1 MTGLP
6 VTEHSYH
13 PQIFDTRSAAGRD
26 AVDTLCTTP
35 GVMVIDGIAAQR
47 ESLGRLI
54 PAPDAELL
62 DEPSRWVHYP
72 WRRTVVHLLGPKAFR
87 RLRLDRNRNMITA
100 VEQTRLDRL
109 RVGVVGLSVGHVIAH
124 TLAAEGLAGSLVLTD
139 FDELEV
145 SNLNRVPATV
155 FDLGQNKA
163 VVAARRIA
171 ELDPYLDVQV
181 LPAGLTA
188 DSMTGFMSGLDIVI
202 EECDALDVKA
212 LVRLS
217 ARAARIPV
225 VMATSDRGMVDV
237 ERFDL
242 DPDRPILHGL
252 IGDSGIDA
260 LAGLSAR
267 DKIPHVL
274 RLVDAAH
281 GSARGAASMLEVGRT
296 ISTWPQLASD
306 VVVGAAAAA
315 EAVRRIGLGEPLPSG
330 RARIDIGDAL
340 GRLVDPAHPA
350 GPPTGADNDA
360 DDLAQQRNPR
370 QMVAEMAARAP
381 SGGNAQPWHI
391 DVDEHALTLSLDPQ
405 RSVTMDVEYRGSAVA
420 VGAAMFNARVAAA
433 AAGILG
439 PVEWSTGMP
448 EVPLRGV
455 LHFGEDAAFQDPTLA
470 ALYEPMQARETNRRI
485 GTPEPLDDDTAA
497 ALAAATRAE
506 GAELTLLTDP
516 ADLRRAADILDACDR
531 IRFLTPTVH
540 REMRDEMRWPTDPDQ
555 DTGIDVRSLELDPAD
570 LAALDIL
577 RRPDV
582 MDLLATWDAGTV
594 LGEATR
600 TRVLASSALGVITTT
615 GTTLQ
620 DYARG
625 GSALEAVWIA
635 ANRLGLAVHPCSP
648 LFVHAQTGN
657 DRRALSPLF
666 ADTVDTL
673 AHEFN
678 DLVAARA
685 DHSMI
690 IVLRFSRAAPPTV
703 RSRRRRVRG
712 RDAR

>member
-6 VTEHSYH
+6 VADHLYH
-13 PQIFDTRSAAGRD
+13 PQILDTRAPEGRDAFEALCSAAGIQV
-26 AVDTLCTTP
+26 VDSL
-35 GVMVIDGIAAQR
+35 AAQR
-47 ESLGRLI
+47 ESLARLV
-54 PAPDAELL
+54 PAPDHDLL
-62 DEPSRWVHYP
+62 SESSRWIYYP
-72 WRRTVVHLLGPKAFR
+72 WRRSVVHLLGPRAFR
-87 RLRLDRNRNMITA
+87 RLRLDRNHNMITA
-100 VEQTRLDRL
+100 AEQDRL
-109 RVGVVGLSVGHVIAH
+109 GRLRIGVVGLSVGHVIAH
-124 TLAAEGLAGSLVLTD
+124 TLAAEGLAGSLVLAD

-155 FDLGQNKA
+155 LDLGENKA
-163 VVAARRIA
+163 VIAARRIA
-171 ELDPYLDVQV
+171 ELDPYLEVRV
-181 LPAGLTA
+181 LTGGLTA
-188 DSMTGFMSGLDIVI
+188 DSTAEFLSGLDVVI
-202 EECDALDVKA
+202 EECDALDIKA

-217 ARAARIPV
+217 ARAAGIPV

-242 DPDRPILHGL
+242 EPDRPILHGL
-252 IGDSGIDA
+252 IGDSGIEA
-260 LAGLSAR
+260 LAGLTAR

-306 VVVGAAAAA
+306 VIVGAAAAA
-315 EAVRRIGLGEPLPSG
+315 EAVRRIGLGEELPSG
-330 RARIDIGDAL
+330 RARIDVGDVL
-340 GRLVDPAHPA
+340 GGLTGPGPTGPAATEPEVAGDPARHGTPA
-350 GPPTGADNDA
+350 QT
-360 DDLAQQRNPR
+360 
-370 QMVAEMAARAP
+370 VAEAAARAP
-381 SGGNAQPWHI
+381 SGGNAQPWRI
-391 DVDEHALTLSLDPQ
+391 DFDDHALTLSLDPT

-439 PVEWSTGMP
+439 PVEWFAATP
-448 EVPLRGV
+448 DTPLRGV
-455 LHFGEDAAFQDPTLA
+455 LHFSDDDALQDPTLA
-470 ALYEPMQARETNRRI
+470 ALYGPMHARETNRRI
-485 GTPEPLDDDTAA
+485 GTPEPLDDDTIQALTVAA
-497 ALAAATRAE
+497 RSE
-506 GAELTLLTDP
+506 GADLTLLTAP
-516 ADLRRAADILDACDR
+516 ADLDRAARILDACDR
-531 IRFLTPTVH
+531 IRFLTPAVH
-540 REMRDEMRWPTDPDQ
+540 REMRDEMRWPGDPDQ

-582 MDLLATWDAGTV
+582 MDLLASWDTGAA
-594 LGEATR
+594 LGESTR
-600 TRVLASSALGVITTT
+600 NRVLASSALGVITTT
-615 GTTLQ
+615 GATLR
-620 DYARG
+620 DHARG

-648 LFVHAQTGN
+648 LFVHAQSGN
-657 DRRALSPLF
+657 DRRALSPEF

-678 DLVAARA
+678 DLVATHPG
-685 DHSMI
+685 HSMI

-703 RSRRRRVRG
+703 RSRRRPVRD